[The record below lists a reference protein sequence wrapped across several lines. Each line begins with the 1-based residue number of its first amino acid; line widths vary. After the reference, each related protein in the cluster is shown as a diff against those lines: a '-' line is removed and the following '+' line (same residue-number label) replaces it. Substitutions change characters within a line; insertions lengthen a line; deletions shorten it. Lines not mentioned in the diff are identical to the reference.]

1 LAARKIVST
10 RRNGAITA
18 TEAQSGQFQN
28 RQTTKKAM
36 MAVTTIVP
44 VTAMP

>member
-1 LAARKIVST
+1 MTAAARASGHRHTFQIT
-10 RRNGAITA
+10 TNAI
-18 TEAQSGQFQN
+18 
-28 RQTTKKAM
+28 

>member
-1 LAARKIVST
+1 MSTSRK
-10 RRNGAITA
+10 GAITA
-18 TEAQSGQFQN
+18 AAAHSGQFQN